1 MSRDDSDLANMMESN
16 PTVSGSRNG
25 LKGRFRRAISFNAA
39 NTLREEEEGA
49 EDPITPRGKAN
60 QGRPGVLVDNSGDD
74 PAAAGAKKKSRT
86 ALFNSKLNA
95 STDNI
100 SLSST
105 MSSASMV
112 IRKLGKMA
120 NLTRRNSLA
129 GITSLFKEKKDKE
142 DDANKSKKKKK
153 GGKGAAAEASVSHV
167 TAELDRSEW
176 SAELNGLTPAAR
188 LARQHTLKTNAEAA
202 ARASMI
208 QESPADGATPATWEK
223 NTTTRKDEANGRVSE
238 VGTRVVVEQDS
249 DSDEDKSEG
258 PSHTQDVSLD
268 GWDDNEDWG
277 EGDDD
282 EDVTVRGVG
291 SLQLDRDDD
300 MEPWAVDLRRSVEKK
315 RTPAKGILK
324 SERLLLLRSKFSL
337 LT

>member
-1 MSRDDSDLANMMESN
+1 MSRDDSDLANMMESD

-25 LKGRFRRAISFNAA
+25 LKGRFRRALSFNAA
-39 NTLREEEEGA
+39 NALREEEED
-49 EDPITPRGKAN
+49 EDPITPKGKAN
-60 QGRPGVLVDNSGDD
+60 QGRPGVLVDNSQDD
-74 PAAAGAKKKSRT
+74 PAAVGAKKKSRT
-86 ALFNSKLNA
+86 LFNSRLNA

-129 GITSLFKEKKDKE
+129 GITSLFKDKKDKE
-142 DDANKSKKKKK
+142 EDGSKSKKKKK
-153 GGKGAAAEASVSHV
+153 SGKGEAAEASVSHV

-188 LARQHTLKTNAEAA
+188 LARQHTLKSNAEAA
-202 ARASMI
+202 ARASII
-208 QESPADGATPATWEK
+208 QDSAANESQNGTPTTWEK
-223 NTTTRKDEANGRVSE
+223 NTTTRQSEANGRVSE
-238 VGTRVVVEQDS
+238 VGTRLVVEEDS
-249 DSDEDKSEG
+249 DSDEDKLEG
-258 PSHTQDVSLD
+258 PSHQQQDPSLD
-268 GWDDNEDWG
+268 GWDDTDDWG
-277 EGDDD
+277 EGEDDG
-282 EDVTVRGVG
+282 DVTVRGVD
-291 SLQLDRDDD
+291 SIQLDRDDD

-324 SERLLLLRSKFSL
+324 SEISSIAP
-337 LT
+337 